1 MVDKPILEIG
11 EGCKFYR
18 LLKQLR
24 QKINKMAKI
33 LNRALKLCGQEQ
45 KIGTYSIQI
54 LEFDVNGMVM
64 RAQGIN
70 VPANG
75 DVGFAKSCLFVK
87 TDAGAGTKGLYE
99 NQGTTTSC
107 SFNLIGAI
115 DTAEIAD
122 AAVTTAKIA
131 DLNVTTGKLAANA
144 VETVK
149 ILDANVTTA
158 KIADAAITQPKVK
171 TKAVV
176 ALADADAT
184 LTATQMVDS
193 GIFTI
198 TPTVARTLTTDTA
211 ANLVAAMTGYQVG
224 TWFEFTIVCLAAF
237 AVTLAAGTGVTIVG
251 DAVANNVSATFKARI
266 DSATAVTIYRL

>member
-1 MVDKPILEIG
+1 MPSEASKYIPFLDPNREAGKFMSEDIGTDTLLATDIAADAVDTE
-11 EGCKFYR
+11 E
-18 LLKQLR
+18 LKNGAVTTPKMADAPNGVSTV
-24 QKINKMAKI
+24 KIN
-33 LNRALKLCGQEQ
+33 
-45 KIGTYSIQI
+45 
-54 LEFDVNGMVM
+54 DV
-64 RAQGIN
+64 
-70 VPANG
+70 
-75 DVGFAKSCLFVK
+75 
-87 TDAGAGTKGLYE
+87 
-99 NQGTTTSC
+99 
-107 SFNLIGAI
+107 
-115 DTAEIAD
+115 
-122 AAVTTAKIA
+122 AVTTAKIA
-131 DLNVTTGKLAANA
+131 DANVTTAKIADAN
-144 VETVK
+144 VTTVK
-149 ILDANVTTA
+149 IADANVTTA

-211 ANLVAAMTGYQVG
+211 ANLVAAMAGYQVG

-251 DAVANNVSATFKARI
+251 SAVANNVSATFKARI